1 MTYRFHPAAESE
13 HLEAA
18 AHYETRKAGL
28 GAQYLAEFE
37 RTMERIRQNP
47 RRFRIDRQPD
57 VRRASVQRFPYSIL
71 FREREGQVDIL
82 AVAHHRR
89 RPMYW
94 LLRV

>member
-1 MTYRFHPAAESE
+1 MTHRFHPAAEAE
-13 HLEAA
+13 HLEAV

-28 GAQYLAEFE
+28 GAQYLGEFE
-37 RTMERIRQNP
+37 RTMEQIRQNP
-47 RRFRIDRQPD
+47 HRFRIDRQPD
-57 VRRASVQRFPYSIL
+57 VRRAPVRRFPYSIL

-89 RPMYW
+89 RPTYW